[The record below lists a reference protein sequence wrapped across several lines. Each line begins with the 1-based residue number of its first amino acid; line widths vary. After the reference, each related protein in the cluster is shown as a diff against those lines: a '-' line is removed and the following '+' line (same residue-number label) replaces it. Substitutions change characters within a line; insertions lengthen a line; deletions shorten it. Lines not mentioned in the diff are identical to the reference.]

1 MPAVTTVYRNVRG
14 LRTAIKD
21 MSRMRHIASV
31 LTKHGFGWVI
41 TKLNLADTVGIKNI
55 MDYRDSEENLYSTA
69 KRIRMAIEDLGPTFI
84 KLGQILST
92 RADLLPEDIIE
103 QLQYL
108 QDDVPP
114 LELTEIESQIESQ
127 LDKSISELFEHFN
140 PEPLACASIAQVH
153 RAILHDGS
161 KVVVK
166 VQRPNLRPQIESDLN
181 ILHFLAAQAAELIPE
196 LQLVDPV
203 GVVSEFDKAL
213 RKEMDFTIERT
224 NIERFQN
231 SFRDFEGVHIPIIYP
246 EYCTPAVLTME
257 FVDGVK
263 ITQAVEKLGA
273 DPYALAPT
281 MLKALFK
288 MILKDGFFH
297 GDLHP
302 GNILIRDDL
311 TITLIDFGL
320 VGRMLPGQRD
330 RIIEL
335 IGALHRE
342 DYEMVARVVFELG
355 TKVPGVSYDFDA
367 FQSDVTEI
375 METHFTG
382 KTLAGIEFQSFFQDL
397 AAGAIRHQLRLPPTY
412 TMVFKAMMTV
422 EGIGKTL
429 IPDVDLVEEAR
440 PFVAEMMAEKY
451 NPKRLLQ
458 QSIQLAST
466 ASRVFNELSQTAPQL
481 LKDIERG
488 RLAFKVDLTHAE
500 ELLRQQRRSTRLQA
514 QALVV
519 ASTLISGTIALNF
532 PGQTVFGINA
542 LSFGA
547 FCVTG
552 FFGIPLLLSLMRSD

>member
-1 MPAVTTVYRNVRG
+1 
-14 LRTAIKD
+14 
-21 MSRMRHIASV
+21 
-31 LTKHGFGWVI
+31 WVI

-273 DPYALAPT
+273 DP
-281 MLKALFK
+281 
-288 MILKDGFFH
+288 
-297 GDLHP
+297 
-302 GNILIRDDL
+302 
-311 TITLIDFGL
+311 
-320 VGRMLPGQRD
+320 
-330 RIIEL
+330 
-335 IGALHRE
+335 
-342 DYEMVARVVFELG
+342 
-355 TKVPGVSYDFDA
+355 
-367 FQSDVTEI
+367 
-375 METHFTG
+375 
-382 KTLAGIEFQSFFQDL
+382 
-397 AAGAIRHQLRLPPTY
+397 
-412 TMVFKAMMTV
+412 
-422 EGIGKTL
+422 
-429 IPDVDLVEEAR
+429 
-440 PFVAEMMAEKY
+440 
-451 NPKRLLQ
+451 
-458 QSIQLAST
+458 
-466 ASRVFNELSQTAPQL
+466 
-481 LKDIERG
+481 
-488 RLAFKVDLTHAE
+488 
-500 ELLRQQRRSTRLQA
+500 
-514 QALVV
+514 
-519 ASTLISGTIALNF
+519 
-532 PGQTVFGINA
+532 
-542 LSFGA
+542 
-547 FCVTG
+547 
-552 FFGIPLLLSLMRSD
+552 

>member
-500 ELLRQQRRSTRLQA
+500 EMLRQQRRSTRLQA